1 MDLTTPKY
9 YKPTPIFAPSQM
21 ESEGKTKTNP
31 FAEALLN
38 SNNNAVD
45 PICKLNLKET
55 SDFVKSLPMNTSNGT
70 QSAQRRR
77 DYIIGNSMPRKMEAP
92 STPGRPIFSFSIA
105 RKSVPSK
112 WDDAEKWLFNGGS
125 GGGSCHESP
134 AHHAFNTHNN
144 QNHNLHSNHSNNMI
158 MKQNEVGSNSKA
170 ILNEIIAEKFRVIEE
185 EKITKETV
193 PKFINC
199 SASAAA
205 TSMED
210 HHYYQKQQQQ
220 QQQQLSSAITF
231 NGVIIPADLPLK
243 DKFTDEMSPYITN
256 FKYSEPTQEAFLFKS
271 HKLDNNKAMTDA
283 CTEVIPYQEVKHRDF
298 GTEMTPLGSSTTS
311 RCPTPFKST
320 SPIRHNTPASRSG
333 PLALM
338 DQPTSTINMAQ
349 LQECHLAK
357 LQIGSAQ
364 FDSVTTNWSTKE
376 EEEEEISKSLRHFEI
391 GRRSVSVSESRA
403 CAWEE
408 EEKTKFCLR
417 YQREE
422 AKIQAWLNLQNAK
435 AEAQSRKLEV
445 KIQKMRSDLE
455 EKLMRRRAIVHRK
468 AEEWRVA
475 AQLEHSE
482 QTRKASERAQKLILS
497 HHHHNSHLSPHIVSC
512 GCFPCTSN

>member
-158 MKQNEVGSNSKA
+158 MKQNEV
-170 ILNEIIAEKFRVIEE
+170 
-185 EKITKETV
+185 
-193 PKFINC
+193 
-199 SASAAA
+199 
-205 TSMED
+205 
-210 HHYYQKQQQQ
+210 
-220 QQQQLSSAITF
+220 AITF